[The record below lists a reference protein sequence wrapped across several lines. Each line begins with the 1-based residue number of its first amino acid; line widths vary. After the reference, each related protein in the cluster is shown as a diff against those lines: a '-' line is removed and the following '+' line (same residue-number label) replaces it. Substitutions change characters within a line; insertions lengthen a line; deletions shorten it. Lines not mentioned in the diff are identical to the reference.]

1 MHALRIFIALSLF
14 DVIDDRSLVQA
25 TTIVLLRSE
34 TVASAADQVAFGT
47 VVATESRWRDG
58 RIVTRVRLR
67 GADPAAD
74 TWFEHP
80 GGTVD
85 GVSMQVVGMPSFRPG
100 EEVVVLLAARGGRLR
115 LIGLSEG
122 KLAVVRRDGR
132 GELYLRL
139 TDDGPLT
146 ALPVDDGVTRLRRA
160 AARRHR

>member
-1 MHALRIFIALSLF
+1 MQALRIFIALSLF
-14 DVIDDRSLVQA
+14 EVIDDRSLAQA
-25 TTIVLLRSE
+25 TTIMVLRSE
-34 TVASAADQVAFGT
+34 TVASAADQVAYGT

-67 GADPAAD
+67 GDHAAD

-132 GELYLRL
+132 GEVYLRL
-139 TDDGPLT
+139 SDDGPLT

-160 AARRHR
+160 AARRR